1 MSEIRYEAHPLVF
14 RMRPLSTLFSIAL
27 MCTGIVFVGMGRY
40 VPAPRIGELSAG
52 VGGLGANTLSYL
64 GIAIFVLAAAW
75 LYVRYFPTRF
85 ERLTV
90 TDDTL
95 TWTRGFLTKQVMKVP
110 FSAIREL
117 KVESTA
123 WQRRLYIGDLSVYA
137 QGQGD
142 QPALVV
148 KGLPIPEDILPVFE
162 RRAKP

>member
-14 RMRPLSTLFSIAL
+14 RMHPLSTLFLVAL
-27 MCTGIVFVGMGRY
+27 MCVGIVFVGLGRY
-40 VPAPRIGELSAG
+40 APPQTIAMAAG
-52 VGGLGANTLSYL
+52 VGGLTSNTLSYI
-64 GIAIFVLAAAW
+64 GIAMFLLGAAW

-95 TWTRGFLTKQVMKVP
+95 TWTRGFLTKQVMTVP

-117 KVESTA
+117 KVESTP
-123 WQRRLYIGDLSVYA
+123 WQRRAYIGDLSVYA
-137 QGQGD
+137 KGQGD

-162 RRAKP
+162 RRAKS